1 MPGVDCERKDERRHE
16 EDEDRNEE
24 ADDHVDEKGN
34 GDEDENEGTD
44 EDALRAPATKSRTRE
59 AALGRGESSKVVR
72 GGGRMTA
79 GRREG

>member
-16 EDEDRNEE
+16 EDEDRHEG

-44 EDALRAPATKSRTRE
+44 EDALRAPATKSRSR
-59 AALGRGESSKVVR
+59 AKPRSDVAKV
-72 GGGRMTA
+72 
-79 GRREG
+79 RRWFAEEDV